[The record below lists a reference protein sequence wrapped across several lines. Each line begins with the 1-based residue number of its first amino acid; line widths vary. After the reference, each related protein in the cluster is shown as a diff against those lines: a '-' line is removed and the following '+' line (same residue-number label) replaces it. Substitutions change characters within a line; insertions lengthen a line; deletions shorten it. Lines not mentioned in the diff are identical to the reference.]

1 MFTQPVFLSDVPKQ
15 LKWFSPL
22 WIPIFGCS
30 GFTLGLIF
38 YYVLFA
44 IKHSDQTLL
53 GPSAPESRTRFT
65 AQVIFNMSVYLG
77 YCKCAK
83 NDKYFPNDFCY
94 FCLVLCLVL
103 CWIIALN
110 PSSVHSTLS
119 PKRVNLELTEISY
132 RAYLWLLK
140 GDVECWQYKW

>member
-1 MFTQPVFLSDVPKQ
+1 MR
-15 LKWFSPL
+15 FSICLHSQCSSQTSQSSSNDFPL
-22 WIPIFGCS
+22 YEFGCL

-94 FCLVLCLVL
+94 FCLVLCLVFVL
-103 CWIIALN
+103 NNCIKPFISALYTVTKK
-110 PSSVHSTLS
+110 SEF
-119 PKRVNLELTEISY
+119 RI
-132 RAYLWLLK
+132 
-140 GDVECWQYKW
+140 D

>member
-94 FCLVLCLVL
+94 FCLVLCLVFVL
-103 CWIIALN
+103 NNCIKPFISALYTVTKKSEFRIDWN
-110 PSSVHSTLS
+110 YLQSIFVTL
-119 PKRVNLELTEISY
+119 KRWRWVLAI
-132 RAYLWLLK
+132 
-140 GDVECWQYKW
+140 